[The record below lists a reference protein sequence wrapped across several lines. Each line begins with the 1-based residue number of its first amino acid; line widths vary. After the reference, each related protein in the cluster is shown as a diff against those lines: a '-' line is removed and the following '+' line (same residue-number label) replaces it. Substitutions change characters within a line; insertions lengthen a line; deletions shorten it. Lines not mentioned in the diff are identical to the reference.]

1 MKSVHITT
9 DVVISSTNK
18 TDIVLKVS
26 LNTITVTFNVNKNR
40 RCYRLGIGYYH
51 PIEASGAGLLMKFP
65 LICVCL

>member
-18 TDIVLKVS
+18 TDHHDITDIVLKVS

-40 RCYRLGIGYYH
+40 RCYRLGVGYYH
-51 PIEASGAGLLMKFP
+51 PIEASGA
-65 LICVCL
+65 